1 MAFDSLA
8 AFLTMGGY
16 AKYVWPAWG
25 LAALMIVGFTL
36 MARFER
42 RRLIQQLKRR
52 QRREVSTS

>member
-25 LAALMIVGFTL
+25 LAVLIIAGFTL
-36 MARFER
+36 WARFER
-42 RRLIQQLKRR
+42 RQLLQRLKRR
-52 QRREVSTS
+52 QRRETRTS